1 MMPAGREGE
10 LLAFGGQRESVQPL
24 PSRTDDESALPQHA
38 RDSVQSIVELKSQH
52 ARGATRGDRFAERLV
67 SALGRPAFLA
77 SVLVFV
83 ATWIVGNLA
92 APAWHLK
99 VFDAP
104 PFYWLQGAVSLTAL
118 CLTIL
123 VLSTQRRLDR
133 LAEERAQLT
142 LQVALVNEQKIAK
155 VIALLEELR
164 SDHPE
169 IVDRHD
175 AQAAAMA
182 EPTNPQSVLDAL
194 RESTDEV
201 FSENLPAS

>member
-1 MMPAGREGE
+1 MPAGWEGE
-10 LLAFGGQRESVQPL
+10 LLALGGQRRMVQRL
-24 PSRTDDESALPQHA
+24 PSRADDENTLPQHA

-67 SALGRPAFLA
+67 STLGRPAFLG

-83 ATWIVGNLA
+83 IVWIAGNVA
-92 APAWHLK
+92 APSMHLPI
-99 VFDAP
+99 VDAP

-123 VLSTQRRLDR
+123 ILSTQRRLDR

-142 LQVALVNEQKIAK
+142 LQVALVGEQKLAK

-175 AQAAAMA
+175 PQAAAMA
-182 EPTNPQSVLDAL
+182 EPTDPQSVLDAL
-194 RESTDEV
+194 RNSGDD
-201 FSENLPAS
+201 LPDSDI